1 MENDTLERTT
11 NSLRTLLLEKVPDI
25 LLQAECGGGLEL
37 PTPLPWGFANIPS
50 LHELADIAKQELVE
64 ELRAQENVASRRW
77 RNYEQPS
84 SSNPQDISGGE
95 ERCLCEQQQQ
105 QQQQQEQAQQF
116 PQSATRQHDV
126 DDYYHPQ
133 EGKGVFSETAAEAD
147 REGHEGRPAVV
158 HRNSP
163 ADGRPLDVPE
173 EACGRIEAGGRH
185 LGPDIQPS
193 VPRANQCF
201 SAASNDEDAKEDGR
215 AATGDWAAEA
225 SAREAAGTPG
235 KLQVAACMLEPCND
249 EGDPVGA
256 ADEGAGA
263 GGTDRCQD
271 VPHRIEDPSLL
282 HESDP
287 ISPCKPYACRA
298 FLDALFQSRTFCSP
312 HCEGA
317 MAEAM
322 SMTDMYD
329 GLAGSTLWPPPRR
342 EDLEVLR
349 CLLKD
354 HINSRWALEAVKQGV
369 AAAKQGN
376 YADAH
381 KAYTRALELDPGNA
395 EAYVARGA
403 AHANQR
409 AFPDAERDL
418 RRALELDPG
427 HRNAATYLDAVL
439 RHVAEQRQQLEALEE
454 ERQEVLRRQQDQ
466 EQDRRRQTV
475 AAAGGVNGNGA
486 DGRWTAARPMAAA
499 DGRPVGQGARYGE
512 QEPPSAP
519 GRLQRDPVSYLALQ
533 SAGRPGKGAEGRRR
547 GGTDDSDDS
556 SGSSASSSGDGD
568 NSDGTPGRGEALGK
582 GGPLKPA
589 SDDIRRAL
597 EVVFKARKHKKKS
610 KHKKHKKKHRKSK
623 RRRHD

>member
-1 MENDTLERTT
+1 MEIDTLERTT
-11 NSLRTLLLEKVPDI
+11 NTLRKLLLEKVPDI

-37 PTPLPWGFANIPS
+37 PTPLPWGFASIPS
-50 LHELADIAKQELVE
+50 LHELADIAKGELEE
-64 ELRAQENVASRRW
+64 ELRAQEEGSTRRW
-77 RNYEQPS
+77 HNYEQPS
-84 SSNPQDISGGE
+84 SISPQDISGEE
-95 ERCLCEQQQQ
+95 ERCLREQQQQ
-105 QQQQQEQAQQF
+105 NQQQEQVQQF
-116 PQSATRQHDV
+116 LQSATRQRDV
-126 DDYYHPQ
+126 DDYYHLQ
-133 EGKGVFSETAAEAD
+133 EGQGVFSETAAEAD
-147 REGHEGRPAVV
+147 REGHEGHSAVV

-173 EACGRIEAGGRH
+173 GARWKWEAGGRH

-193 VPRANQCF
+193 IPGAINCF
-201 SAASNDEDAKEDGR
+201 SAARNDEDARGDGG
-215 AATGDWAAEA
+215 AA
-225 SAREAAGTPG
+225 
-235 KLQVAACMLEPCND
+235 EPCNW
-249 EGDPVGA
+249 EGHPVGA
-256 ADEGAGA
+256 ADAGPGGAGT
-263 GGTDRCQD
+263 GRCQD
-271 VPHRIEDPSLL
+271 VTHRTEDPSLL
-282 HESDP
+282 HGSEP
-287 ISPCKPYACRA
+287 TALCKPYACRA
-298 FLDALFQSRTFCSP
+298 FLEALFQSRTFCSP

-317 MAEAM
+317 MAEVM
-322 SMTDMYD
+322 GMTDLYD

-342 EDLEVLR
+342 EDLEALR

-376 YADAH
+376 YTDAH
-381 KAYTRALELDPGNA
+381 KAYTRALELDPGSA

-454 ERQEVLRRQQDQ
+454 ERQKVLRRQQDP

-475 AAAGGVNGNGA
+475 AAAGGVNGGGA
-486 DGRWTAARPMAAA
+486 DGRWTAERPGAAP
-499 DGRPVGQGARYGE
+499 DSRPVGQSARNEE
-512 QEPPSAP
+512 QGPPSAP
-519 GRLQRDPVSYLALQ
+519 GRLHRDPFSYVALQ
-533 SAGRPGKGAEGRRR
+533 SAGRPGKGTEGRRR
-547 GGTDDSDDS
+547 GGTDDSNDS
-556 SGSSASSSGDGD
+556 SGSSASSSGDG
-568 NSDGTPGRGEALGK
+568 NSSDGTPGPGEALGK

-597 EVVFKARKHKKKS
+597 EVVLKARKHKKKS
-610 KHKKHKKKHRKSK
+610 KHKKHKKKHKKSK